1 MSVSK
6 NERVQILVSGE
17 QKKRMRS
24 LAERSNCSVSEIYRR
39 AADAYTVGDDDQ
51 EINSPELVA
60 LVEATDA
67 MAKAAS
73 AGPSVDDA
81 SARWFYCVCRHSRH
95 GRWQPRSNLC
105 NRFGAL
111 NVFVLSKLSATFGA
125 TVFFLD
131 LRWSQ

>member
-1 MSVSK
+1 VSN

-60 LVEATDA
+60 LVEALETAISRANQSTGRAEREVRATLDFYQ
-67 MAKAAS
+67 
-73 AGPSVDDA
+73 
-81 SARWFYCVCRHSRH
+81 ARAQAREAR
-95 GRWQPRSNLC
+95 
-105 NRFGAL
+105 A
-111 NVFVLSKLSATFGA
+111 
-125 TVFFLD
+125 
-131 LRWSQ
+131 